1 MVHHQEDLRRE
12 LASKS
17 PEFKKLLDDHATYES
32 RLEELQG
39 KASLEDAER
48 LETVNLKKQ
57 KLHVKDRMEQLLRE
71 HIEKTTGSA
80 VRH

>member
-12 LASKS
+12 LADKS
-17 PEFKKLLDDHATYES
+17 PEFKKLLDEHATYES

-39 KASLEDAER
+39 KAILEDAER

-71 HIEKTTGSA
+71 HIEKTAGTA

>member
-17 PEFKKLLDDHATYES
+17 PEFKKLLDEHANYES

-57 KLHVKDRMEQLLRE
+57 KLHVKDRMEQLVRE